1 MGKKLF
7 SVILLAAFAL
17 VGCFSSEAFG
27 VPLKISYT
35 GRLVSANG
43 KPTAG
48 PVELRVQFFDV
59 ESGGSPLADLTLE
72 MTGVALSKGVFS
84 IQLAIPQA
92 SLDVIFAD
100 SHATFVQVTDV
111 TNNNTYARQV
121 FSAVPYALRIPVDGS
136 TLVYD
141 SQGNLTVGALPE
153 LALSGGSGRATLR
166 ANSSTGSVTYTLP
179 AAPAAGSFLTT
190 DASGNMS
197 WSSPTPSTT
206 GTNLSLSGTSQAG
219 LIVAGSSD
227 STATPV
233 GGTLRGANAAGA
245 DAAGTSLT
253 IAAGNGTGSGTSG
266 SIFFQTSSA
275 GSSGSTANTLT
286 TAMAISPSGKVG
298 IGTSVPGGTLD
309 IVGTICLNGSGA
321 NCISSWPTGGG
332 GSVTPGTGLAAGTSG
347 DLSLA
352 NTAVTA
358 GTYARANITVDAQGR
373 LTAAADGASVSLST
387 EVTGTLPIANGGTGA
402 TTSVGAFNSISPL
415 NTLGDLLY
423 GAALGSGTRLAG
435 NTTTSKQF
443 LTSTGTGAVANAP
456 AWGAITASD
465 IPAISAALITSGTLA
480 VANGGTGAT
489 SSTGTGSVVLSD
501 SPSLV
506 TPALGTP
513 SSGVATNLT
522 GLPLSTGVTG
532 ILSVAN
538 GGTGGT
544 SATGSGSLV
553 FSDSPTLVTPALGT
567 PSSGDATNLTG
578 LPLSTG
584 VTGIL
589 PVANGGS
596 GTSTLATN
604 SVLLGSGTG
613 AFQAVAPGTSGNIL
627 TSDGTT
633 WTSSVAPTVNWAA
646 PGTIG
651 SATPNSA
658 AFTSITST
666 GNVGIGTTSPAALLS
681 AGTASQFQ
689 VNAFGDLASIKGVPY
704 NWPASQGGANTF
716 LSNNGS
722 GTLSWVSSIAPS
734 GTAGGDLAG
743 TYPNPTL
750 STTGV
755 TAGTYTKMTVDSKG
769 RIFAGTTLVS
779 SDLPAISTSLITSGT
794 LSVANGGTG
803 ASTITNNGVV
813 VGAGSGALSGV
824 TGAQNQVLTVNAS
837 GQPIFSTLNLS
848 SAAAVS
854 GTLSVANGGTGTT
867 SSTGTGSVV
876 FSNSPTLVTPALGTP
891 SSGVATNLTGL
902 PLTTGVTGILPVASG
917 GSGTSTLAANGVLL
931 GNGTGAFQAV
941 APGTSGNILTSDGT
955 TWNSSAAPAVNWAVP
970 GTIGSTTPN
979 TGAFSSLTS
988 SGNVAIGTTTAQ
1000 VKLEVVT
1007 GHYAIDGIRM
1017 RSNVATL
1024 GNAGAEV
1031 IDLSPSDSAGYSH
1044 LNFYNNQGSQI
1055 QSLNDLAAAYKP
1067 LMLNP
1072 YGGNVGI
1079 GTTAPAGK
1087 LDVVGT
1093 ICINGANCISAWPA
1107 GGITSVTAGTGLSG
1121 GAITSSGTIA
1131 LANTAVTP
1139 GTYTRADITVDA
1151 QGRLT
1156 AAASGASVSLS
1167 TEVTGIL
1174 PVANGGTGTTSSTG
1188 SGSVV
1193 FSTSPVLVT
1202 PALGT
1207 PSGGIA
1213 TNLTGLP
1220 LSTGVTGILPVANGG
1235 TGLAT
1240 LTANNVL
1247 LGSGTGTL
1255 QAVAPGTSGNVLTSN
1270 GTTWTSSA
1278 AATTNW
1284 AVPGTIGSTTPNTAA
1299 FTTITSSGNVG
1310 IGTTSVSAGAL
1321 YVSGATTIL
1330 GAGEAATPS
1339 AATLRG
1345 AKATGS
1351 NKAGASLTIQASNG
1365 TGAGGSGSILFQTA
1379 PVAGSGSTVNVMAS
1393 RMAITPSGNVG
1404 IGTTAPT
1411 AVLQVSGEVQVGN
1424 TSLACSATTQ
1434 GAVRYNNGSSA
1445 MEFCNGSSWT
1455 PFGVAACS
1463 TTTPAVFT
1471 FSNLASQS
1479 TSTLVTSDIVQLTGF
1494 NCNITTTISGTG
1506 SPSYRICSDATC
1518 TTVVQG
1524 WTNGPSSISQNQ
1536 YMQVQLTTSASGG
1549 VTNSATVIAGSLA
1562 SVWTAATTGS
1572 CASSP
1577 AVGTVCADGSVYAG
1591 LTPDGGVAMYAQ
1603 RCDIGQSW
1611 NGSACSGVRSLVNFD
1626 NGLGNAIGTGIQS
1639 ASTGLSNTTSLY
1651 SNASAS
1657 APFASAVQCH
1667 NLNEDGHTD
1676 WYLPAT
1682 SELQVLATNKSAIG
1696 NFDTT
1701 TQYWSSSDIGSGG
1714 GVSQANTVSLTNG
1727 SVIVDN
1733 RAVAHPVRCVRH

>member
-7 SVILLAAFAL
+7 SVILLAAFSL
-17 VGCFSSEAFG
+17 VGWFSSEAFG

-43 KPTAG
+43 KPTTG

-59 ESGGSPLADLTLE
+59 ESGGSPLADLTLD

-100 SHATFVQVTDV
+100 SHATYVQVTDV

-121 FSAVPYALRIPVDGS
+121 FSAVPYALRVPVDGS
-136 TLVYD
+136 TVVYD
-141 SQGNLTVGALPE
+141 AQGNLTVGALPE

-166 ANSSTGSVTYTLP
+166 ANSSTSSVTYTLP
-179 AAPAAGSFLTT
+179 GAPAAGSFLTT

-197 WSSPTPSTT
+197 WSIPTPSST
-206 GTNLSLSGTSQAG
+206 GTNLILSGKSQAG

-227 STATPV
+227 STTAPV

-245 DAAGTSLT
+245 DAAGASLT

-266 SIFFQTSSA
+266 AIFFQTSSA

-286 TAMAISPSGKVG
+286 TAMTISPSGKVG

-321 NCISSWPTGGG
+321 SCISSWPSGGGGG
-332 GSVTPGTGLAAGTSG
+332 GSFTAGTGLAAGTSG

-358 GTYARANITVDAQGR
+358 GTYSRANITVDAQGR

-415 NTLGDLLY
+415 NTFGDLLY
-423 GAALGSGTRLAG
+423 GAVSGSGTRLAG

-456 AWGAITASD
+456 VWGAITASD
-465 IPAISAALITSGTLA
+465 LPAISAALITSGTLS
-480 VANGGTGAT
+480 VANGGTGTT

-567 PSSGDATNLTG
+567 PSSGVATNITG
-578 LPLSTG
+578 LPLTTG

-589 PVANGGS
+589 PVTSGGS
-596 GTSTLATN
+596 GTSALAAN

-613 AFQAVAPGTSGNIL
+613 AFQAVAPGTSGNVL
-627 TSDGTT
+627 MSDGTT

-651 SATPNSA
+651 SITPNSA

-704 NWPASQGGANTF
+704 NWPASQGGANTV

-722 GTLSWVSSIAPS
+722 GTLSWVSIAPS
-734 GTAGGDLAG
+734 GAAGGDLAG

-755 TAGTYTKMTVDSKG
+755 TAGTYTKMTVDAKG
-769 RIFAGTTLVS
+769 RILAGSTLVS
-779 SDLPAISTSLITSGT
+779 SDLPAISTSLINSGT
-794 LSVANGGTG
+794 LSVAYGGTG

-917 GSGTSTLAANGVLL
+917 GT
-931 GNGTGAFQAV
+931 
-941 APGTSGNILTSDGT
+941 
-955 TWNSSAAPAVNWAVP
+955 
-970 GTIGSTTPN
+970 
-979 TGAFSSLTS
+979 
-988 SGNVAIGTTTAQ
+988 
-1000 VKLEVVT
+1000 
-1007 GHYAIDGIRM
+1007 
-1017 RSNVATL
+1017 
-1024 GNAGAEV
+1024 
-1031 IDLSPSDSAGYSH
+1031 
-1044 LNFYNNQGSQI
+1044 
-1055 QSLNDLAAAYKP
+1055 
-1067 LMLNP
+1067 
-1072 YGGNVGI
+1072 
-1079 GTTAPAGK
+1079 GTTA
-1087 LDVVGT
+1087 
-1093 ICINGANCISAWPA
+1093 
-1107 GGITSVTAGTGLSG
+1107 
-1121 GAITSSGTIA
+1121 
-1131 LANTAVTP
+1131 
-1139 GTYTRADITVDA
+1139 
-1151 QGRLT
+1151 
-1156 AAASGASVSLS
+1156 
-1167 TEVTGIL
+1167 
-1174 PVANGGTGTTSSTG
+1174 STG

-1193 FSTSPVLVT
+1193 FSTSPTLVT

-1207 PSGGIA
+1207 PSSGVA

-1270 GTTWTSSA
+1270 GTTWSSSA
-1278 AATTNW
+1278 AATANW

-1330 GAGEAATPS
+1330 GAGEGATPS

-1365 TGAGGSGSILFQTA
+1365 TGNGGSGSIIFQTA
-1379 PVAGSGSTVNVMAS
+1379 PVGGSGSAVNTLAS
-1393 RMAITPSGNVG
+1393 RMVVTPSGNVG

-1411 AVLQVSGEVQVGN
+1411 AALQVSGEVQVGN

-1549 VTNSATVIAGSLA
+1549 VTNSATVIAGTLA

-1572 CASSP
+1572 CSSSP

-1591 LTPDGGVAMYAQ
+1591 LTPDGSVAMYTQ

-1611 NGSACSGVRSLVNFD
+1611 NGSACTGVRTQVNFD
-1626 NGLGNAIGTGIQS
+1626 NGGDKQVGTGLLS
-1639 ASTGLSNTTSLY
+1639 AITGQSNTTSLY
-1651 SNASAS
+1651 GNVSLS

-1701 TQYWSSSDIGSGG
+1701 TQYWSSTDSGSGAG
-1714 GVSQANTVSLTNG
+1714 ISQANTVSLTNG
-1727 SVIVDN
+1727 SIIVDN
-1733 RAVAHPVRCVRH
+1733 RTIAYPIRCVRH

>member
-1 MGKKLF
+1 MVKRIITA
-7 SVILLAAFAL
+7 SLLALVSLFGLVSPDAL
-17 VGCFSSEAFG
+17 A
-27 VPLKISYT
+27 VPLKIPYV
-35 GRLVSANG
+35 GRLVSASG
-43 KPTAG
+43 KPASG
-48 PVELRVQFFDV
+48 PVDLQVQFFDA
-59 ESGGSPLADLTLE
+59 EAGGSPLADLSLDLPGTP
-72 MTGVALSKGVFS
+72 LSKGVFS
-84 IQLAIPQA
+84 VQLTIPQA
-92 SLDVIFAD
+92 SLDVIFSD
-100 SHATFVQVTDV
+100 SHTTYVQVTDV
-111 TNNNTYARQV
+111 THNNTYARQA
-121 FSAVPYALRIPVDGS
+121 FGAVPYALRIPVDGS

-141 SQGNLTVGALPE
+141 SQGNLTIGAMPE

-166 ANSSTGSVTYTLP
+166 ANSSGGSVTYTLP
-179 AAPAAGSFLTT
+179 ASPAAGSYLTT

-197 WSSPTPSTT
+197 WITPTPSTSTST
-206 GTNLSLSGTSQAG
+206 GTDLTLSGTAQAAMVTAG
-219 LIVAGSSD
+219 SIVAGSLDLTS
-227 STATPV
+227 SPV
-233 GGTLRGANAAGA
+233 GGTVRGANAAGT
-245 DAAGTSLT
+245 DATGASLT
-253 IAAGNGTGSGTSG
+253 IAAGNGTGSGTAG
-266 SIFFQTSSA
+266 SIIFQTSIS
-275 GSSGSTANTLT
+275 GSSGTSVNSPSTAMT
-286 TAMAISPSGKVG
+286 ISPSGKVG

-332 GSVTPGTGLAAGTSG
+332 GGSVTPGTGLAAGTSG
-347 DLSLA
+347 SLSLA

-415 NTLGDLLY
+415 NTFGDLLY
-423 GAALGSGTRLAG
+423 GAVSGSGTRLAG

-456 AWGAITASD
+456 AWGAIAASD
-465 IPAISAALITSGTLA
+465 LPAISAALITSGTLS

-553 FSDSPTLVTPALGT
+553 FSNSPTLVTPALGT
-567 PSSGDATNLTG
+567 PSSGVATNMTG
-578 LPLSTG
+578 LPLTTG

-589 PVANGGS
+589 SVTNGGS
-596 GTSTLATN
+596 GTSALAAN

-613 AFQAVAPGTSGNIL
+613 AFQAVAPGTSGNVL
-627 TSDGTT
+627 MSDGTT

-651 SATPNSA
+651 STTPNTA
-658 AFTSITST
+658 AFTSVTST

-689 VNAFGDLASIKGVPY
+689 VNAFGDLASVKGVAY

-734 GTAGGDLAG
+734 GAAGGDLAG

-769 RIFAGTTLVS
+769 RIFAGSTLVS
-779 SDLPAISTSLITSGT
+779 SDLPGISTSLINSGT
-794 LSVANGGTG
+794 LSVAYGGTG

-813 VGAGSGALSGV
+813 IGAGSGALSGV
-824 TGAQNQVLTVNAS
+824 TGVQNQVLTVNAS
-837 GQPIFSTLNLS
+837 GQPVFSTLNLS

-867 SSTGTGSVV
+867 SSTGTGSIV
-876 FSNSPTLVTPALGTP
+876 FSNSPTLAAPALGTP

-902 PLTTGVTGILPVASG
+902 PLTTGVV
-917 GSGTSTLAANGVLL
+917 
-931 GNGTGAFQAV
+931 
-941 APGTSGNILTSDGT
+941 
-955 TWNSSAAPAVNWAVP
+955 
-970 GTIGSTTPN
+970 
-979 TGAFSSLTS
+979 
-988 SGNVAIGTTTAQ
+988 
-1000 VKLEVVT
+1000 
-1007 GHYAIDGIRM
+1007 
-1017 RSNVATL
+1017 
-1024 GNAGAEV
+1024 
-1031 IDLSPSDSAGYSH
+1031 
-1044 LNFYNNQGSQI
+1044 
-1055 QSLNDLAAAYKP
+1055 
-1067 LMLNP
+1067 
-1072 YGGNVGI
+1072 
-1079 GTTAPAGK
+1079 
-1087 LDVVGT
+1087 
-1093 ICINGANCISAWPA
+1093 
-1107 GGITSVTAGTGLSG
+1107 
-1121 GAITSSGTIA
+1121 
-1131 LANTAVTP
+1131 
-1139 GTYTRADITVDA
+1139 
-1151 QGRLT
+1151 
-1156 AAASGASVSLS
+1156 
-1167 TEVTGIL
+1167 GIL

-1188 SGSVV
+1188 TGSVV
-1193 FSTSPVLVT
+1193 LSTSPTLVT

-1207 PSGGIA
+1207 PSSGIA

-1220 LSTGVTGILPVANGG
+1220 LTTGVTGILPVANGG

-1247 LGSGTGTL
+1247 LGSGTGAF

-1270 GTTWTSSA
+1270 GTTWSSSA
-1278 AATTNW
+1278 AATANW

-1330 GAGEAATPS
+1330 GAGEGGVPS

-1365 TGAGGSGSILFQTA
+1365 TGTGGSGSILFQTS
-1379 PVAGSGSTVNVMAS
+1379 PTGTTGSAVNTITS
-1393 RMAITPSGNVG
+1393 RMVITPSGNVG
-1404 IGTTAPT
+1404 IGTTAP
-1411 AVLQVSGEVQVGN
+1411 AAALQVSGEVQVGN

-1506 SPSYRICSDATC
+1506 SPSYRICSDSSC
-1518 TTVVQG
+1518 STVVQG

-1536 YMQVQLTTSASGG
+1536 YMQVELTTSASGG
-1549 VTNSATVIAGSLA
+1549 VTNSATVIAGTLA

-1591 LTPDGGVAMYAQ
+1591 LTPDGSVAMYTQ

-1611 NGSACSGVRSLVNFD
+1611 NGSACSGARSLVNWD
-1626 NGLGNAIGTGIQS
+1626 NGTNKQVGTGLQS
-1639 ASTGLSNTTSLY
+1639 AVAGLSNTTSLY
-1651 SNASAS
+1651 GNVSLS

-1701 TQYWSSSDIGSGG
+1701 TQYWSSTDVGSGAG
-1714 GVSQANTVSLTNG
+1714 IDQANTVSLVNG
-1727 SVIVDN
+1727 SVMADN
-1733 RAVAHPVRCVRH
+1733 RTIAYPIRCVRH